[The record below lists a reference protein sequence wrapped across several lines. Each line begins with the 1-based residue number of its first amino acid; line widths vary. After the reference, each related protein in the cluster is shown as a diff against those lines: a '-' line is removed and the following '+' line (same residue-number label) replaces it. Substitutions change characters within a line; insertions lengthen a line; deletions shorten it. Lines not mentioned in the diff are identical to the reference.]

1 MSQDQI
7 ESILIKHGVLI
18 PRGKSGDPTMARSIV
33 EDSSTGRSIQPAMS
47 GNTRELANSLVEM
60 KIASEDLPMPDARA
74 SHGEDNQQ
82 PLGDALASR
91 SPDPISVFPE
101 QVWEDVH
108 MDPMNVDALS
118 TNPPADAGDEANSVE
133 DHPVQARFQEKFQ
146 AEAPLAGGGDAQ

>member
-18 PRGKSGDPTMARSIV
+18 PRDKSGDPTMARSIV
-33 EDSSTGRSIQPAMS
+33 EDSSTWRSTQSAMS

-60 KIASEDLPMPDARA
+60 KIASGDLPMPDAGA
-74 SHGEDNQQ
+74 SQGEDNQQ
-82 PLGDALASR
+82 LPGDASASR
-91 SPDPISVFPE
+91 SLDPISVFLE

-108 MDPMNVDALS
+108 MDSMNVDPLP
-118 TNPPADAGDEANSVE
+118 TDPPADARDEADSIE

-146 AEAPLAGGGDAQ
+146 AEAPLAEGGDA